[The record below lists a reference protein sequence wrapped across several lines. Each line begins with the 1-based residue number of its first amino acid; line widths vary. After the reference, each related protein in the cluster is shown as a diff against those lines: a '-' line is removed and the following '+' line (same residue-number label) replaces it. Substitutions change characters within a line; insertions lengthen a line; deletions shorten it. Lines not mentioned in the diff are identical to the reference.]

1 MLEREFWC
9 ALALADQA
17 FGFQSLF
24 IKASFLRLED
34 RLATRPRSSP
44 ACGLDNE
51 GSFLQIA
58 MKAQIAKNL
67 RH

>member
-1 MLEREFWC
+1 MLERDFWC
-9 ALALADQA
+9 ARPLRTEPLV
-17 FGFQSLF
+17 FSRFL
-24 IKASFLRLED
+24 IEASFLRLKD
-34 RLATRPRSSP
+34 RLATRPQRSP
-44 ACGLDNE
+44 ACTLDDE